1 MVKEKEKTRSDFLS
15 VKSATFVAAK
25 TASMHC
31 NIGNKQSV
39 LGGLGKN
46 PVLRGIASLPFNKGG
61 DSKYFFK
68 ETVSQ
73 DLQMLTDISTIGSQ
87 FLSFTA

>member
-1 MVKEKEKTRSDFLS
+1 MVKEKEKTRNDFLS
-15 VKSATFVAAK
+15 VKSATFVAANK

-61 DSKYFFK
+61 DSTYFFK
-68 ETVSQ
+68 ETVSHKY
-73 DLQMLTDISTIGSQ
+73 LNS
-87 FLSFTA
+87 